1 MGCIPLSKGRMLQ
14 LKMTYNELS
23 YSVVG
28 AAMKVHR
35 ELGPGL
41 LEKAYQE
48 CLCYEITQLGL
59 CVEKEVAMPLKYRG
73 VKLECG
79 FRMDLLVEKRLVVE
93 TKSVSELHDIH
104 FAQLLSY
111 LKQGDFRMG
120 LLINFNT
127 LILKNG
133 IRRVV
138 NGLEE

>member
-1 MGCIPLSKGRMLQ
+1 MPLSKGRMLQ

-93 TKSVSELHDIH
+93 TKSVSELNDIH

-120 LLINFNT
+120 LLINFNS

-138 NGLEE
+138 NGLDE

>member
-1 MGCIPLSKGRMLQ
+1 MPLSKSRMLQ

-28 AAMKVHR
+28 AAVKVHR

-48 CLCYEITQLGL
+48 CLCYEIAQLGL
-59 CVEKEVAMPLKYRG
+59 CVEKEVAMPLNYRG

-93 TKSVSELHDIH
+93 TKSVSELNDIH

-138 NGLEE
+138 NRLEE

>member
-1 MGCIPLSKGRMLQ
+1 
-14 LKMTYNELS
+14 MTYNELS

-48 CLCYEITQLGL
+48 CLCYEIAQLGL
-59 CVEKEVAMPLKYRG
+59 CVEKEVSMPLTYRG
-73 VKLECG
+73 VQLECG
-79 FRMDLLVEKRLVVE
+79 FRMDMLVENRLVIE
-93 TKSVSELHDIH
+93 TKSVSELNDIH

-111 LKQGDFRMG
+111 LKQGDFRLG

>member
-1 MGCIPLSKGRMLQ
+1 MPLSKGRMLQ

-41 LEKAYQE
+41 LDKAYQE
-48 CLCYEITQLGL
+48 CLCYEIAQLGL

-93 TKSVSELHDIH
+93 TKSVSELNDIH

-120 LLINFNT
+120 LLINFNS
-127 LILKNG
+127 LILRNG

>member
-1 MGCIPLSKGRMLQ
+1 MPLSKGRMLQ

-48 CLCYEITQLGL
+48 CLCYEIAQLGL

-93 TKSVSELHDIH
+93 TKSVSELNDIH

-120 LLINFNT
+120 LLINFNS

-133 IRRVV
+133 VRRVV

>member
-1 MGCIPLSKGRMLQ
+1 MLR

-35 ELGPGL
+35 ELGPEM

-48 CLCYEITQLGL
+48 CLCYEIAQLGL

-93 TKSVSELHDIH
+93 TKSVSELNDIH
-104 FAQLLSY
+104 FAQLLSD
-111 LKQGDFRMG
+111 LMQDDFRLG

-133 IRRVV
+133 IGRVV
-138 NGLEE
+138 NGLDE

>member
-1 MGCIPLSKGRMLQ
+1 MPLSKGRMLQ

-23 YSVVG
+23 YSVLG

-93 TKSVSELHDIH
+93 TKSVSELNDIH

-120 LLINFNT
+120 LLINFNS

>member
-1 MGCIPLSKGRMLQ
+1 MPLSKGRMLQ

-93 TKSVSELHDIH
+93 TKSVSELNDIH

-133 IRRVV
+133 VRRVV

>member
-1 MGCIPLSKGRMLQ
+1 MPFSQGRMLQ

-48 CLCYEITQLGL
+48 CLFYEITQLGL
-59 CVEKEVAMPLKYRG
+59 CVEKEVTMPLTYRG
-73 VKLECG
+73 VQLECG
-79 FRMDLLVEKRLVVE
+79 FRMDILVENRLVIE
-93 TKSVSELHDIH
+93 TKAVSELSEIH

-111 LKQGDFRMG
+111 LKQGDFRLG

-133 IRRVV
+133 VRRVV

>member
-1 MGCIPLSKGRMLQ
+1 
-14 LKMTYNELS
+14 MTYNELS

-48 CLCYEITQLGL
+48 CLCYEIAQLGL

-93 TKSVSELHDIH
+93 TKSVSELNDIH

-120 LLINFNT
+120 LLINFNS

>member
-1 MGCIPLSKGRMLQ
+1 MPLSLGRMLQ

-48 CLCYEITQLGL
+48 CLCYEIAQLGL
-59 CVEKEVAMPLKYRG
+59 CVEKEVSMPLNYRG
-73 VKLECG
+73 VQLECG
-79 FRMDLLVEKRLVVE
+79 FRMDMLVENRLVIE
-93 TKSVSELHDIH
+93 TKSVSELNDIH

-111 LKQGDFRMG
+111 LKQGDFRLG

>member
-1 MGCIPLSKGRMLQ
+1 MPLSKGRMLQ

-48 CLCYEITQLGL
+48 CLCYEIAQLGL

-79 FRMDLLVEKRLVVE
+79 FRMDLLVENRLVVE
-93 TKSVSELHDIH
+93 TKSVSELNDIH

-120 LLINFNT
+120 LLINFNS

>member
-1 MGCIPLSKGRMLQ
+1 
-14 LKMTYNELS
+14 MTYNELR

-48 CLCYEITQLGL
+48 CLCYEIAQLGL
-59 CVEKEVAMPLKYRG
+59 CVEKEVSIPLTYRG
-73 VKLECG
+73 VQLECG
-79 FRMDLLVEKRLVVE
+79 FRMDMLVENRLVIE
-93 TKSVSELHDIH
+93 TKSVSELNDIH

-111 LKQGDFRMG
+111 LKQGDFRLG
-120 LLINFNT
+120 LLINFNS

>member
-1 MGCIPLSKGRMLQ
+1 MPLSKGRMLQ

-93 TKSVSELHDIH
+93 TKSVSELNDIH

-120 LLINFNT
+120 LLINFNS

>member
-1 MGCIPLSKGRMLQ
+1 MLQ

-48 CLCYEITQLGL
+48 CLCYEIAQLGL

-93 TKSVSELHDIH
+93 TKSVSELNDIH

-120 LLINFNT
+120 LLINFNS

>member
-1 MGCIPLSKGRMLQ
+1 
-14 LKMTYNELS
+14 MTYNELS

-48 CLCYEITQLGL
+48 CLCYEIAQLGL
-59 CVEKEVAMPLKYRG
+59 CVEKEVSMPLTYRG
-73 VKLECG
+73 VQLECG
-79 FRMDLLVEKRLVVE
+79 FRMDVLVENRLVIE
-93 TKSVSELHDIH
+93 TKSVSELNDIH

-111 LKQGDFRMG
+111 LKQGDFRLG

>member
-1 MGCIPLSKGRMLQ
+1 
-14 LKMTYNELS
+14 MTYNELS

-28 AAMKVHR
+28 AAMKVHH

-48 CLCYEITQLGL
+48 CLCYEIAQLGL
-59 CVEKEVAMPLKYRG
+59 CVEKEVSMPLTYRG
-73 VKLECG
+73 VQLECG
-79 FRMDLLVEKRLVVE
+79 FRMDMLVENRLVIE
-93 TKSVSELHDIH
+93 TKSVSELNDIH

-111 LKQGDFRMG
+111 LKQGDFRLG